1 METISSIAKKLQVT
15 NGRVYQIIR
24 ELPKDKQPKKNE
36 QGKYNFNEINI
47 KAIVDHYNRT
57 GMKQNDNLNNDNEI
71 IKQLRVDLEQARTEL
86 QTKNQQIAKFQKLLD
101 QQQQLN
107 LSSQKLLENQ
117 KSEQNIKNDATQ
129 SPEGRFKSDKS
140 NSDTNTNEQSKKP
153 SKEKQESFWKRLFR

>member
-71 IKQLRVDLEQARTEL
+71 VKQLRVDLEQARTEL
-86 QTKNQQIAKFQKLLD
+86 QTKNQQINKLTQLLD
-101 QQQQLN
+101 QSQRLQLDVQN
-107 LSSQKLLENQ
+107 KLKKLE
-117 KSEQNIKNDATQ
+117 SKNDTVQ
-129 SPEGRFKSDKS
+129 SPKGRYKGDS
-140 NSDTNTNEQSKKP
+140 NDSDTNTSKQNEKP
-153 SKEKQESFWKRLFR
+153 SQDVRESFWKRLFR

>member
-107 LSSQKLLENQ
+107 LSSQKLLE
-117 KSEQNIKNDATQ
+117 SKNGTIQ
-129 SPEGRFKSDKS
+129 SRENDSKNDKS
-140 NSDTNTNEQSKKP
+140 NPDTNISKQNKKP
-153 SKEKQESFWKRLFR
+153 LQDVRESFWKRLFR

>member
-117 KSEQNIKNDATQ
+117 KSEQNIKSNTVQ

-140 NSDTNTNEQSKKP
+140 NSDTNISEQNKKP
-153 SKEKQESFWKRLFR
+153 SNETRESFWRRLFR

>member
-57 GMKQNDNLNNDNEI
+57 GMKQNDNLNNNNEI

-117 KSEQNIKNDATQ
+117 KSEQNIKNDTVQ
-129 SPEGRFKSDKS
+129 SRKNDSKDDKS
-140 NSDTNTNEQSKKP
+140 NPDTNTSEQNKKP
-153 SKEKQESFWKRLFR
+153 SKETRESFWKRLFR

>member
-117 KSEQNIKNDATQ
+117 KSEQNIKNGTVQ
-129 SPEGRFKSDKS
+129 SRERRSKGDS
-140 NSDTNTNEQSKKP
+140 NDSDTNISKQNEKP
-153 SKEKQESFWKRLFR
+153 SQDVRESFWKRLFR

>member
-86 QTKNQQIAKFQKLLD
+86 QTKNQQIDKLTQLLD
-101 QQQQLN
+101 QSQRLQLDVQN
-107 LSSQKLLENQ
+107 KLKKLEN
-117 KSEQNIKNDATQ
+117 NATQ
-129 SPEGRFKSDKS
+129 SPKRRSKVDS
-140 NSDTNTNEQSKKP
+140 NDSDTNISKQNEKP
-153 SKEKQESFWKRLFR
+153 SQDVRESFWKRLFR

>member
-71 IKQLRVDLEQARTEL
+71 MKQLRVDLEQARTEL

-117 KSEQNIKNDATQ
+117 KSEQNIKHDTTQ
-129 SPEGRFKSDKS
+129 SRENDSKGDKS
-140 NSDTNTNEQSKKP
+140 NPDTNISERNKKP
-153 SKEKQESFWKRLFR
+153 SNETRESFWKRLFR

>member
-36 QGKYNFNEINI
+36 QGKYNFNEENI
-47 KAIVDHYNRT
+47 KAIVNHYNRT
-57 GMKQNDNLNNDNEI
+57 GMKQNDNLNKDNEI
-71 IKQLRVDLEQARTEL
+71 IKQLHEDLEQARIEL
-86 QTKNQQIAKFQKLLD
+86 QTKNQQINKFQKLLD

-129 SPEGRFKSDKS
+129 SRENDSKDDK
-140 NSDTNTNEQSKKP
+140 NKPDININEQNKKP
-153 SKEKQESFWKRLFR
+153 SNKTRENFWKRLFR

>member
-86 QTKNQQIAKFQKLLD
+86 QTKNQQINKLTQLLD
-101 QQQQLN
+101 QSQRLQLDVQN
-107 LSSQKLLENQ
+107 KLKKLEN
-117 KSEQNIKNDATQ
+117 NATQ
-129 SPEGRFKSDKS
+129 SREGRSKGDKS
-140 NSDTNTNEQSKKP
+140 NSDINTSKQNEKP
-153 SKEKQESFWKRLFR
+153 SNETRESFWKRLFR

>member
-107 LSSQKLLENQ
+107 LSSQKLLE
-117 KSEQNIKNDATQ
+117 SKNGTIQ
-129 SPEGRFKSDKS
+129 SRENDSKNDKS
-140 NSDTNTNEQSKKP
+140 NPDTNISKQNKKP
-153 SKEKQESFWKRLFR
+153 SQDVRESFWKRLFR

>member
-36 QGKYNFNEINI
+36 QGKYNFNEKNI

-57 GMKQNDNLNNDNEI
+57 SMKQNDNLNNDNEI

-117 KSEQNIKNDATQ
+117 KSEQNIKNNTTQ
-129 SPEGRFKSDKS
+129 SRENDSKDDKS
-140 NSDTNTNEQSKKP
+140 NPDTNISEQNKKP
-153 SKEKQESFWKRLFR
+153 SNETQESFWKRLFR

>member
-117 KSEQNIKNDATQ
+117 KSEQNIKNNTVQ

-140 NSDTNTNEQSKKP
+140 NSDTNISEQNKKP
-153 SKEKQESFWKRLFR
+153 SKETRESFWKRLFR

>member
-1 METISSIAKKLQVT
+1 METISSIAKRLQVT

-36 QGKYNFNEINI
+36 QGKYNFNEENI
-47 KAIVDHYNRT
+47 KAIVNHYNRT
-57 GMKQNDNLNNDNEI
+57 GIKQNENLNKDNEI

-117 KSEQNIKNDATQ
+117 KSEQNIKSNTIQSREND
-129 SPEGRFKSDKS
+129 SKGDKS
-140 NSDTNTNEQSKKP
+140 NSDTNISKQNEKP
-153 SKEKQESFWKRLFR
+153 SNETRESFWKRLFR

>member
-24 ELPKDKQPKKNE
+24 ELPKDKQPNKNE
-36 QGKYNFNEINI
+36 QGKYNFNEENI

-107 LSSQKLLENQ
+107 LSSQKLLESKNDNTQ
-117 KSEQNIKNDATQ
+117 SRENDSKDDKSNPDTNISEQN
-129 SPEGRFKSDKS
+129 
-140 NSDTNTNEQSKKP
+140 KKP
-153 SKEKQESFWKRLFR
+153 SNETQESFWKRLFR

>member
-117 KSEQNIKNDATQ
+117 KSEQNIKNDTVQ
-129 SPEGRFKSDKS
+129 SREGRSKDDKS
-140 NSDTNTNEQSKKP
+140 NSDTNISKQNKKP
-153 SKEKQESFWKRLFR
+153 SNETRESFWKRLFR

>member
-36 QGKYNFNEINI
+36 QGKYNFNEENI
-47 KAIVDHYNRT
+47 KAIVNHYNRT
-57 GMKQNDNLNNDNEI
+57 GMKQNDNLKKDNEI
-71 IKQLRVDLEQARTEL
+71 IKQLHEDLEQARIEL
-86 QTKNQQIAKFQKLLD
+86 QTKNQQIAQFQKLLD

-117 KSEQNIKNDATQ
+117 KSEQNIKNDTV
-129 SPEGRFKSDKS
+129 KSRKNDSKDDKS
-140 NSDTNTNEQSKKP
+140 NSDTNISKQNKKP
-153 SKEKQESFWKRLFR
+153 SQDVRESFWKRLFR

>member
-36 QGKYNFNEINI
+36 QGKYNFNEENI

-57 GMKQNDNLNNDNEI
+57 GMKQNNNLNNDNEI
-71 IKQLRVDLEQARTEL
+71 VKQLREDLEQARTEL

-107 LSSQKLLENQ
+107 LSSQKLLEN
-117 KSEQNIKNDATQ
+117 KNDTTQ
-129 SPEGRFKSDKS
+129 SHKNDSKDDKT
-140 NSDTNTNEQSKKP
+140 NPDTNKKP
-153 SKEKQESFWKRLFR
+153 SNETRKSFWKRLFR

>member
-36 QGKYNFNEINI
+36 QGKYNFNKKNI
-47 KAIVDHYNRT
+47 KAIIDHYNIT

-71 IKQLRVDLEQARTEL
+71 IKQLRVDLEQARIEL

-117 KSEQNIKNDATQ
+117 KSEQNIKNNTTQ
-129 SPEGRFKSDKS
+129 SHENDSKDDKS
-140 NSDTNTNEQSKKP
+140 NPDINISEQNKKP
-153 SKEKQESFWKRLFR
+153 SSETQKSFWKRLFR

>member
-86 QTKNQQIAKFQKLLD
+86 QTKNQQIDKLTQLLD
-101 QQQQLN
+101 QSQRLQLDVQN
-107 LSSQKLLENQ
+107 KLKKLEN
-117 KSEQNIKNDATQ
+117 NATQ
-129 SPEGRFKSDKS
+129 SPKRRSKVDS
-140 NSDTNTNEQSKKP
+140 NDSDTNISEQSKKP
-153 SKEKQESFWKRLFR
+153 SKETQESFWKRLFR

>member
-47 KAIVDHYNRT
+47 KAIVEHYNRT

-71 IKQLRVDLEQARTEL
+71 IKQLHEDLEQARIEL
-86 QTKNQQIAKFQKLLD
+86 QAKNQQINKFQKLLD

-117 KSEQNIKNDATQ
+117 KSEQNIKSGTTQ
-129 SPEGRFKSDKS
+129 SRENDSKGDKS
-140 NSDTNTNEQSKKP
+140 KPDTNTNEQNEKP
-153 SKEKQESFWKRLFR
+153 SNETRESFWKRLFR

>member
-1 METISSIAKKLQVT
+1 MTISSIAKKLQVT

-36 QGKYNFNEINI
+36 QGKYNFNEENI
-47 KAIVDHYNRT
+47 KSIVDHYNRT

-71 IKQLRVDLEQARTEL
+71 IKQLREDLEQARTEL

-117 KSEQNIKNDATQ
+117 KSEQNIKHDTTQ
-129 SPEGRFKSDKS
+129 SHENDSKDDK
-140 NSDTNTNEQSKKP
+140 NKPDININEQNKKP
-153 SKEKQESFWKRLFR
+153 SNETRESFWKRLFR